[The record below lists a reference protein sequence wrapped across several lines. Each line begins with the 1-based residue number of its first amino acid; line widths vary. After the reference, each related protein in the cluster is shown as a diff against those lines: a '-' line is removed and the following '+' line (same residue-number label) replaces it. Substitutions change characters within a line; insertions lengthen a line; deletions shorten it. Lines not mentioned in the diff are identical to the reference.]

1 MSVKEA
7 SRLIGIS
14 EKTMRNLA
22 YELNIQVRIG
32 KRVLIHRKKL
42 EKWID
47 AQTRLHEDFVVIIE
61 SRISGAG

>member
-1 MSVKEA
+1 MSVKKA

-47 AQTRLHEDFVVIIE
+47 AQTRLH
-61 SRISGAG
+61 

>member
-14 EKTMRNLA
+14 EKTMRNFA

-47 AQTRLHEDFVVIIE
+47 AQTRLHYDFVVIIE

>member
-14 EKTMRNLA
+14 EKTMRNFA

-42 EKWID
+42 ENWID
-47 AQTRLHEDFVVIIE
+47 AQTRLH
-61 SRISGAG
+61 